1 MAFVPTGFV
10 SSHPEKL
17 GKVWIMMVDYCELSA
32 FCESA
37 EEKWSPSGGNLWD
50 SQSLDYHTA
59 KVSIENKW
67 VGTFEEATHGS

>member
-1 MAFVPTGFV
+1 MVYLDPDGMQIGYATWVTNSQIKFNPESRTFTQEMTFVPTGFV

-37 EEKWSPSGGNLWD
+37 EEK
-50 SQSLDYHTA
+50 
-59 KVSIENKW
+59 
-67 VGTFEEATHGS
+67 